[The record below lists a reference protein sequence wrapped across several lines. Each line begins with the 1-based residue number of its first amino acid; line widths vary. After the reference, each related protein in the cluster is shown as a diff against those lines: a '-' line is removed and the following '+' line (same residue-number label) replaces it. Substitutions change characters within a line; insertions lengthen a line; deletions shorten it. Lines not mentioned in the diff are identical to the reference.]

1 MYFRTLLGGK
11 MKTIGGKIISVF
23 LFMLLFHAHALN
35 CSAQGS
41 FAGSHLSKFIGISEG
56 LPSNFV
62 DDIMFDDAGFMWVAT
77 SGGGLCRY
85 DGYEFIV
92 MATGM
97 EYELKSNFVRNVVE
111 DRFHRL
117 WIGTEWGIEVFDL
130 MNSCMVSVPGTEGT
144 PFELFQGGSC
154 AYLTLDAQGCV
165 WAKTGRTMIRIELDD
180 NGNARRVDRLDNPGM
195 EQPAMVFKDVEK
207 NGTVWIG
214 MGGTIYRIRFAD
226 GGLNCV
232 PVLQGFGYNPESL
245 VTDFIVKDQ
254 DVWIATIEGLYRY
267 NLPTGL
273 WKQYTTDPYNDKS
286 LSQNYISGLALTSDN
301 TLVAISLKG
310 ANFYRP
316 IDDSFERLSSD
327 SGIEGCGLSSNFL
340 NCVSVRGDDVWF
352 GTESAG
358 LVQLKT
364 KRLAISNFRHE
375 PLNPSSIGPNPVN
388 AVCQT
393 RDGMLWIGNVEGGLS
408 YTMNP
413 EDGFSHIA
421 AGNGSIS
428 HNSVSAIASDSKGN
442 LWVGTWG
449 GGVDVLSG
457 KSPFARVAKPM
468 WLGPQSD
475 RIDHVGAIEPDTL
488 NNLMW
493 IGCNSGIYYCDLSSP
508 SYDVYAAFDD
518 QPTGCIGSC
527 IDSEG
532 QLWIGSQNGVH
543 VIDLKSARRSGG
555 RLVFDYT
562 NLREKLDEPGSG
574 VPDKIVSII
583 QSKDGTIWLGSN
595 GNGIYKTEEGLSGDL
610 SFRNIGMR
618 DGLISN
624 VVRCLEEDEWGNIWI
639 STGNGLSMLSPGTM
653 QFLNYSV
660 EQGLLSSQ
668 FYLNASCVCADG
680 SLCFGTVDGLS
691 VIEPSLS
698 SYQYPPL
705 NLYLTKTS
713 VDGVVNY
720 SPYTSVVT
728 LHERDRSLVFSF
740 STLNYATNSRF
751 RYMYR
756 MDGID
761 SRWYMVGTSD
771 NTITYP
777 SLPAGDYTLQVK
789 AMGAPGSA
797 ADMIGLPIH
806 VKPYFR
812 HTIVAKLLLLFV
824 VWGMILIWHKRRTRF
839 LVKQKELLQRTVDE
853 RTREINN
860 QRILIEQK
868 AEELDRQNAV
878 LKHEV
883 EELAGNRLIIA
894 LNPSVPENNRDDDF
908 KTKVMEVLKSS
919 YSNPDL
925 DVALFCDR
933 MGMSKTSLNKKLQDS
948 MGHSVTELIRT
959 YRLTVAH
966 EMIVNN
972 RQTGLKN
979 ISEIAYECGFNDPK
993 YFTRCF
999 SKEFGVAPSAV

>member
-1 MYFRTLLGGK
+1 
-11 MKTIGGKIISVF
+11 MKTIGGKIISF
-23 LFMLLFHAHALN
+23 ILFILLFHVHAPN

-117 WIGTEWGIEVFDL
+117 WIGTEWGIEVFDV
-130 MNSCMVSVPGTEGT
+130 MNSCMVSVPGTENT
-144 PFELFQGGSC
+144 AFELFQGGSC
-154 AYLTLDAQGCV
+154 AYMTVDSKGCI
-165 WAKTGRTMIRIELDD
+165 WAKSGQTLIRIEFDD
-180 NGNARRVDRLDNPGM
+180 SGKALRVDRLDDLRM
-195 EQPAMVFKDVEK
+195 EQPAMVFKDVEN

-214 MGGTIYRIRFAD
+214 MGGIIYKVSCSDD
-226 GGLNCV
+226 GLYCV
-232 PVLQGFGYNPESL
+232 PTLQGFGYNPESL
-245 VTDFIVKDQ
+245 VTDYIVKDQ
-254 DVWIATIEGLYRY
+254 DVWIATIDGLFRY
-267 NLPTGL
+267 NLPTGI
-273 WKQYTTDPYNDKS
+273 WKVYTTDPDNDKS

-310 ANFYRP
+310 ANIYRP

-327 SGIEGCGLSSNFL
+327 SDTEGCVLSSNFL

-358 LVQLKT
+358 LIQLKT
-364 KRLAISNFRHE
+364 KRLAVSNYRHE
-375 PLNPSSIGPNPVN
+375 SLKDASIAPNPVN
-388 AVCQT
+388 AVFQAG
-393 RDGMLWIGNVEGGLS
+393 DGMLWVGNVESGLS
-408 YTMNP
+408 YTKNLQ
-413 EDGFSHIA
+413 DGFRHIT

-428 HNSVSAIASDSKGN
+428 HNSVSAIASDAKGN

-449 GGVDVLSG
+449 GGVDVISSE
-457 KSPFARVAKPM
+457 SPYNRVSKPV
-468 WLGPQSD
+468 WRGAQSD
-475 RIDHVGAIEPDTL
+475 RIDHVGALELDTL

-493 IGCNSGIYYCDLSSP
+493 IGCNSGIYYCDLSSFN
-508 SYDVYAAFDD
+508 VYSAFQD
-518 QPTGCIGSC
+518 QTTGCIGSC
-527 IDSEG
+527 LDSEG

-543 VIDLKSARRSGG
+543 VIDLKSTRRNGD
-555 RLVFDYT
+555 RLDFDYI

-583 QSKDGTIWLGSN
+583 QAKDGTIWLGSN
-595 GNGIYKTEEGLSGDL
+595 GNGIYKTEESLSGDL
-610 SFRNIGMR
+610 SFRNISMK

-668 FYLNASCVCADG
+668 FYLNASCVCDDG

-691 VIEPSLS
+691 VIEPSRN

-705 NLYLTKTS
+705 NLHITKTS
-713 VDGVVNY
+713 VDGVANY
-720 SPYTSVVT
+720 SPYTSSVT
-728 LHERDRSLVFSF
+728 IHERDRSLLFSF

-751 RYMYR
+751 SYMYR

-761 SRWYMVGTSD
+761 SKWYKVGTSG

-797 ADMIGLPIH
+797 ADMISLPIH

-812 HTIVAKLLLLFV
+812 HTILAKLLLLFV
-824 VWGMILIWHKRRTRF
+824 VWGIILVWHKRRTRF

-868 AEELDRQNAV
+868 ADELDRQNAV

-894 LNPSVPENNRDDDF
+894 LNSAVPENSKDDDF
-908 KTKVMEVLKSS
+908 KSKVMEVLKSS

-972 RQTGLKN
+972 RQTGLMN

-999 SKEFGVAPSAV
+999 SKEFGMAPSAV

>member
-1 MYFRTLLGGK
+1 
-11 MKTIGGKIISVF
+11 MKTIGGKIIS
-23 LFMLLFHAHALN
+23 LILSLLLLCAHSVN
-35 CSAQGS
+35 CVAQGS
-41 FAGSHLSKFIGISEG
+41 FAGSHLSKFIGISDG

-92 MATGM
+92 MASGM
-97 EYELKSNFVRNVVE
+97 EYELKSNFVRNVIQ
-111 DRFHRL
+111 DGFHRL

-130 MNSCMVSVPGTEGT
+130 MNSCMVSVPGTDGT
-144 PFELFQGGSC
+144 AFELFQGGSC
-154 AYLTLDAQGCV
+154 SYMTIDSRGCV
-165 WAKTGRTMIRIELDD
+165 WAKTGQTLMRIEFDVY
-180 NGNARRVDRLDNPGM
+180 GNALRVDTLADSRM
-195 EQPAMVFKDVEK
+195 EQPAMVFKDVED

-214 MGGTIYRIRFAD
+214 MDGTIYRVSCSD
-226 GGLNCV
+226 DGLNCV
-232 PVLQGFGYNPESL
+232 PVLPGFSYNPESL
-245 VTDFIVKDQ
+245 VTDYIVKDQ
-254 DVWIATIEGLYRY
+254 DIWISTIDGLFRY

-273 WKQYTTDPYNDKS
+273 WKLYITDPDDDKS

-316 IDDSFERLSSD
+316 IDDTFERLLSD
-327 SGIEGCGLSSNFL
+327 SDMDGCSLSSNFL

-358 LVQLKT
+358 LIQLKT
-364 KRLAISNFRHE
+364 KRLAVSNYRHQTSDE
-375 PLNPSSIGPNPVN
+375 VSIASNPVN
-388 AVCQT
+388 AVYQT
-393 RDGMLWIGNVEGGLS
+393 RDGMLWVGSVESGLS
-408 YTMNP
+408 YTMDP
-413 EDGFSHIA
+413 KDGFHHITTRD
-421 AGNGSIS
+421 GGLS
-428 HNSVSAIASDSKGN
+428 HNSVSALASDSKGN

-457 KSPFARVAKPM
+457 VNPYSRVQKPM
-468 WLGPQSD
+468 WRGALSD
-475 RIDHVGAIEPDTL
+475 RINHVGVLELDTL

-493 IGCNSGIYYCDLSSP
+493 IGSNTGIYYCDLSS
-508 SYDVYAAFDD
+508 YNVYAAFRE

-543 VIDLKSARRSGG
+543 VIDLKSARKNGD
-555 RLVFDYT
+555 RLDFDYV
-562 NLREKLDEPGSG
+562 NLNEKLDEPGSG
-574 VPDKIVSII
+574 IPDKIVSII
-583 QSKDGTIWLGSN
+583 QAKDGTIWLGSN
-595 GNGIYKTEEGLSGDL
+595 GNGIYKTEESLSGDL
-610 SFRNIGMR
+610 SFRNISMR

-624 VVRCLEEDEWGNIWI
+624 VVRCIEEDEWGNIWI
-639 STGNGLSMLSPGTM
+639 STGNGLSMLSPDSM

-660 EQGLLSSQ
+660 EQGLMSSQ
-668 FYLNASCVCADG
+668 FYMNASCACANG

-691 VIEPSLS
+691 VIEPSRS

-705 NLYLTKTS
+705 NLHITKTS
-713 VDGVVNY
+713 VNGIVNY
-720 SPYTSVVT
+720 SPYTSSISI
-728 LHERDRSLVFSF
+728 HERDRSLVFSF

-751 RYMYR
+751 SYMYR
-756 MDGID
+756 IEGLD
-761 SRWYMVGTSD
+761 SEWYKVENSD
-771 NTITYP
+771 NTIVYP
-777 SLPAGDYTLQVK
+777 SLPAGDYSLQVK
-789 AMGAPGSA
+789 AMGAPGTA
-797 ADMIGLPIH
+797 VDMITLPIH

-812 HTIVAKLLLLFV
+812 HTKLAKLLLLLL
-824 VWGMILIWHKRRTRF
+824 VWTIILIWHKRRTRF
-839 LVKQKELLQRTVDE
+839 LVKQKDLLQRTVDE

-860 QRILIEQK
+860 QRILIERK

-894 LNPSVPENNRDDDF
+894 LNPVVPENSRDDDF
-908 KTKVMEVLKSS
+908 KSKVMEVLKGN

-933 MGMSKTSLNKKLQDS
+933 MGMSKTSLNKKLQES

-972 RQTGLKN
+972 RQTGLMN

-999 SKEFGVAPSAV
+999 TKEFGMAPSAV

>member
-1 MYFRTLLGGK
+1 
-11 MKTIGGKIISVF
+11 MKTIGGKIISF
-23 LFMLLFHAHALN
+23 ILFILLFHVHAPN

-117 WIGTEWGIEVFDL
+117 WIGTEWGIEVFDV
-130 MNSCMVSVPGTEGT
+130 MNSCMVSVPGTENT
-144 PFELFQGGSC
+144 AFELFQGGSC
-154 AYLTLDAQGCV
+154 AYMTVDSKGCI
-165 WAKTGRTMIRIELDD
+165 WAKSGQTLIRIEFDD
-180 NGNARRVDRLDNPGM
+180 SGKALRVDRLDDLRM
-195 EQPAMVFKDVEK
+195 EQPAMVFKDVEN

-214 MGGTIYRIRFAD
+214 MGGIIYKVSCSDD
-226 GGLNCV
+226 GLYCV
-232 PVLQGFGYNPESL
+232 PTLQGFGYNPESL
-245 VTDFIVKDQ
+245 VTDYIVKDQ
-254 DVWIATIEGLYRY
+254 DVWIATIDGLFRY
-267 NLPTGL
+267 NLPTGI
-273 WKQYTTDPYNDKS
+273 WKVYTTDPDNDKS

-310 ANFYRP
+310 ANIYRP

-327 SGIEGCGLSSNFL
+327 SDTEGCVLSSNFL

-358 LVQLKT
+358 LIQLKT
-364 KRLAISNFRHE
+364 KRLAVSNYRHE
-375 PLNPSSIGPNPVN
+375 SLKDASIAPNPVN
-388 AVCQT
+388 AVFQAG
-393 RDGMLWIGNVEGGLS
+393 DGMLWVGNVESGLS
-408 YTMNP
+408 YTKNLQ
-413 EDGFSHIA
+413 DGFRHIT

-428 HNSVSAIASDSKGN
+428 HNSVSAIASDAKGN

-449 GGVDVLSG
+449 GGVDVISSE
-457 KSPFARVAKPM
+457 SPYNRVSKPV
-468 WLGPQSD
+468 WRGAQSD
-475 RIDHVGAIEPDTL
+475 RIDHVGALELDTL

-493 IGCNSGIYYCDLSSP
+493 IGCNSGIYYCDLSSFN
-508 SYDVYAAFDD
+508 VYSAFQD
-518 QPTGCIGSC
+518 QTTGCIGSC
-527 IDSEG
+527 LDSEG

-543 VIDLKSARRSGG
+543 VIDLKSTRRNGD
-555 RLVFDYT
+555 RLDFDYI

-583 QSKDGTIWLGSN
+583 QAKDGTIWLGSN
-595 GNGIYKTEEGLSGDL
+595 GNGIYKTEESLSGDL
-610 SFRNIGMR
+610 SFRNISMK

-639 STGNGLSMLSPGTM
+639 STGNGLSMFSPGTM

-691 VIEPSLS
+691 VIEPSRN

-705 NLYLTKTS
+705 NLHITKTS
-713 VDGVVNY
+713 VDGVANY
-720 SPYTSVVT
+720 SPYTSSVT
-728 LHERDRSLVFSF
+728 IHERDRSLLFSF

-751 RYMYR
+751 SYMYR

-761 SRWYMVGTSD
+761 SKWYKVGTSG

-797 ADMIGLPIH
+797 ADMISLPIH

-812 HTIVAKLLLLFV
+812 HTILAKLLLLFV
-824 VWGMILIWHKRRTRF
+824 VWGIILVWHKRRTRF

-868 AEELDRQNAV
+868 ADELDRQNAV

-894 LNPSVPENNRDDDF
+894 LNPAVPENSKDDDF
-908 KTKVMEVLKSS
+908 KSKVMEVLKSS

-972 RQTGLKN
+972 RQTGLMN

-999 SKEFGVAPSAV
+999 SKEFGMAPSAV

>member
-1 MYFRTLLGGK
+1 
-11 MKTIGGKIISVF
+11 MKTIGGKIVSAFLSV
-23 LFMLLFHAHALN
+23 MLLSWHGHSCA
-35 CSAQGS
+35 AQGS
-41 FAGSHLSKFIGISEG
+41 FAQSHLSRSIGISEG

-62 DDIMFDDAGFMWVAT
+62 DDILFDDAGFMWIAT

-97 EYELKSNFVRNVVE
+97 EYELKSNFVRNIVE
-111 DRFHRL
+111 DNFHRL
-117 WIGTEWGIEVFDL
+117 WIGSEWGIEVLDL
-130 MNSCMVSVPGTEGT
+130 MNSCMVSVPGTEDT
-144 PFELFQGGSC
+144 AFELFQGGSC
-154 AYLTLDAQGCV
+154 AYMTVDSKGCI
-165 WAKTGRTMIRIELDD
+165 WAKSGQALIRIEFDD
-180 NGNARRVDRLDNPGM
+180 SGKARRVDRLDDPRMG
-195 EQPAMVFKDVEK
+195 QPAMVFKDVEK

-214 MGGTIYRIRFAD
+214 MGGNIYKVSCSDD
-226 GGLNCV
+226 GLYCV
-232 PVLQGFGYNPESL
+232 PTLQGFGYNPESL
-245 VTDFIVKDQ
+245 VTDYIVKDQ
-254 DVWIATIEGLYRY
+254 DVWIATIDGLFRY
-267 NLPTGL
+267 NLPTGI
-273 WKQYTTDPYNDKS
+273 WKEYTTDPDNDKS

-310 ANFYRP
+310 ANIYRP

-327 SGIEGCGLSSNFL
+327 SDTEGCALSSNFL

-358 LVQLKT
+358 LIQLKT
-364 KRLAISNFRHE
+364 KRLAVSNYRHE
-375 PLNPSSIGPNPVN
+375 SLNAASIAPNPVN
-388 AVCQT
+388 AIYQT
-393 RDGMLWIGNVEGGLS
+393 GDGMLWVGNVESGLS
-408 YTMNP
+408 YTTDP
-413 EDGFSHIA
+413 DEGFRHIM
-421 AGNGSIS
+421 AGSGSIS

-457 KSPFARVAKPM
+457 SSPYGRLFKPV
-468 WLGPQSD
+468 WQGPQSD
-475 RIDHVGAIEPDTL
+475 RIDHVGALELDTL

-493 IGCNSGIYYCDLSSP
+493 IGCNTGIYYCDLLT
-508 SYDVYAAFDD
+508 YDVHAAFDD

-527 IDSEG
+527 VDSEG
-532 QLWIGSQNGVH
+532 QLWMGSQNGVH
-543 VIDLKSARRSGG
+543 VIDLKSARRNGD
-555 RLVFDYT
+555 RLDFGYI

-583 QSKDGTIWLGSN
+583 QAKDGAIWLGSN
-595 GNGIYKTEEGLSGDL
+595 GNGIYKSEESLSGDL
-610 SFRNIGMR
+610 SFRNISMR

-639 STGNGLSMLSPGTM
+639 STGNGLSMLSPGSM

-660 EQGLLSSQ
+660 EQGLRSSQ

-680 SLCFGTVDGLS
+680 TLCFGTVDGLS
-691 VIEPSLS
+691 VIEPSRN
-698 SYQYPPL
+698 SYQYPAL
-705 NLYLTKTS
+705 NLHVTKIS
-713 VDGVVNY
+713 VDGKVNY
-720 SPYTSVVT
+720 SPYTSSVT
-728 LHERDRSLVFSF
+728 LHERDRSLLFSF

-751 RYMYR
+751 SYMYR
-756 MDGID
+756 IDGID
-761 SRWYMVGTSD
+761 SRWYKVAASG

-777 SLPAGDYTLQVK
+777 SLPAGDYTLEVK
-789 AMGAPGSA
+789 AMGAPGAA
-797 ADMIGLPIH
+797 ADMITLPIH

-812 HTIVAKLLLLFV
+812 HTIFAKLLVLFM
-824 VWGMILIWHKRRTRF
+824 VWGIILIWHKRRTRF

-894 LNPSVPENNRDDDF
+894 LNPAVPENSRDDDF
-908 KTKVMEVLKSS
+908 KAKVMEVLKSS

-933 MGMSKTSLNKKLQDS
+933 MGMSKTSLNKKLQKL

-972 RQTGLKN
+972 RQTGLMN

-999 SKEFGVAPSAV
+999 SKEFGMAPSAV

>member
-1 MYFRTLLGGK
+1 
-11 MKTIGGKIISVF
+11 MKTIGGKIASVS
-23 LFMLLFHAHALN
+23 LWLLFLSGLFLKCA
-35 CSAQGS
+35 AQGS
-41 FAGSHLSKFIGISEG
+41 FAGAHLSRFIGISEG

-62 DDIMFDDAGFMWVAT
+62 DDIMFDDAGFMWIAT

-92 MATGM
+92 MATGT

-130 MNSCMVSVPGTEGT
+130 MNSCMVPVAGTDGT
-144 PFELFQGGSC
+144 AFRHFQGGSC
-154 AYLTLDAQGCV
+154 AFMTLDAKGCI
-165 WAKTGRTMIRIELDD
+165 WAKSGQTLIRVEFDDSGNAVRVDSLDD
-180 NGNARRVDRLDNPGM
+180 PRM

-214 MGGTIYRIRFAD
+214 MGGTIYQVRHAD
-226 GGLNCV
+226 GRLDCV
-232 PVLQGFGYNPESL
+232 PALPGFIYNPESL
-245 VTDFIVKDQ
+245 VTDYIVKDQ
-254 DVWIATIEGLYRY
+254 DVWIATIDGLFRY
-267 NLPTGL
+267 NMPTGL
-273 WKQYTTDPYNDKS
+273 WKLYVTDPNNDKS

-310 ANFYRP
+310 ANIYRP
-316 IDDSFERLSSD
+316 IDDSFERLSSEPD
-327 SGIEGCGLSSNFL
+327 MDGCSLSSNFL

-358 LVQLKT
+358 LIQLKT

-375 PLNPSSIGPNPVN
+375 SQNSSSIGPNPVN
-388 AVCQT
+388 AVYQT
-393 RDGMLWIGNVEGGLS
+393 GDGMLWVGNVESGLN

-413 EDGFSHIA
+413 KEGFSHITA
-421 AGNGSIS
+421 RDGGIS
-428 HNSVSAIASDSKGN
+428 HNSVSAVKGDVKGN

-457 KSPFARVAKPM
+457 KYPYERVAKPM
-468 WLGPQSD
+468 WRGHQSD
-475 RIDHVGAIEPDTL
+475 RIDHVGVLELDTL

-493 IGCNSGIYYCDLSSP
+493 IGCNTGIYYCDLST
-508 SYDVYAAFDD
+508 YDVYAAFED

-527 IDSEG
+527 IDTDG

-543 VIDLKSARRSGG
+543 VIDLKSARRNGD
-555 RLVFDYT
+555 RLDFGYV

-583 QSKDGTIWLGSN
+583 QSRDGAIWLGSN
-595 GNGIYKTEEGLSGDL
+595 GNGIYKTEESQSGDMVF
-610 SFRNIGMR
+610 SNISMR

-639 STGNGLSMLSPGTM
+639 STANGLSMLSPGSM

-660 EQGLLSSQ
+660 GQGLLSSQ
-668 FYLNASCVCADG
+668 FYLNASCVCTDG

-691 VIEPSLS
+691 VIEPSRS
-698 SYQYPPL
+698 SYKYPPL
-705 NLYLTKTS
+705 NLHITKTS

-720 SPYTSVVT
+720 SPYISGVT
-728 LHERDRSLVFSF
+728 LHERDRSLLFSF

-751 RYMYR
+751 SYMYR

-761 SRWYMVGTSD
+761 SKWYKVGVSG

-797 ADMIGLPIH
+797 ADMINLPIH

-812 HTIVAKLLLLFV
+812 HTILAKLLLLFF
-824 VWGMILIWHKRRTRF
+824 VWGIILIWHKRRTRF

-860 QRILIEQK
+860 QRLLIEQK

-894 LNPSVPENNRDDDF
+894 LNPTAPENSREDDF
-908 KTKVMEVLKSS
+908 RSKVMDVLKSS

-925 DVALFCDR
+925 DVALFCER
-933 MGMSKTSLNKKLQDS
+933 MGMSKTSLNKKLQES

-959 YRLTVAH
+959 YRLTVAR
-966 EMIVNN
+966 EMIENN
-972 RQTGLKN
+972 RQTGLMN
-979 ISEIAYECGFNDPK
+979 ISEIAYGCGFNDPK

-999 SKEFGVAPSAV
+999 SKEFGMAPSAI

>member
-1 MYFRTLLGGK
+1 M
-11 MKTIGGKIISVF
+11 
-23 LFMLLFHAHALN
+23 LFIPLMSGRGMN
-35 CSAQGS
+35 CVAQGS

-62 DDIMFDDAGFMWVAT
+62 DDIMFDDAGFMWIAT

-92 MATGM
+92 MATEM

-111 DRFHRL
+111 DGFHRL

-130 MNSCMVSVPGTEGT
+130 MNSRMVSIPGTEGT
-144 PFELFQGGSC
+144 AFELFQGGSC
-154 AYLTLDAQGCV
+154 SYMTLDSKGCI
-165 WAKTGRTMIRIELDD
+165 WAKTGQTLVRIEFDDTGNAFRVDSLDD
-180 NGNARRVDRLDNPGM
+180 PRM
-195 EQPAMVFKDVEK
+195 EQPAMAFKDVEN
-207 NGTVWIG
+207 NGMVWIG
-214 MGGTIYRIRFAD
+214 MAGTIYRVRCAD
-226 GGLNCV
+226 DGLHAV
-232 PVLQGFGYNPESL
+232 PALPGFGYNPESL
-245 VTDFIVKDQ
+245 VTDYIVKDQ
-254 DVWIATIEGLYRY
+254 DVWISTIDGLFRY
-267 NLPTGL
+267 NIPTGL
-273 WKQYTTDPYNDKS
+273 WKKYTTDPDNDKS

-310 ANFYRP
+310 ANIYRP

-327 SGIEGCGLSSNFL
+327 SDGDGCSLSSNFL

-358 LVQLKT
+358 LIQLKT
-364 KRLAISNFRHE
+364 KRLAVSNYRHE
-375 PLNPSSIGPNPVN
+375 SLKDASIAPNPVN
-388 AVCQT
+388 AVYQT
-393 RDGMLWIGNVEGGLS
+393 DDGMLWVGNVESGLS
-408 YTMNP
+408 YTMNLQ
-413 EDGFSHIA
+413 EGFRHIT

-428 HNSVSAIASDSKGN
+428 HNSVSAIASDTNGN

-449 GGVDVLSG
+449 GGVDVLSSG
-457 KSPFARVAKPM
+457 NPYKRVSKPV
-468 WLGPQSD
+468 WRGAQSD
-475 RIDHVGAIEPDTL
+475 RIDHVGALELDTL

-493 IGCNSGIYYCDLSSP
+493 IGCNSGIYYCDLSSLE
-508 SYDVYAAFDD
+508 VYSAFQD
-518 QPTGCIGSC
+518 QTSGCIGSC
-527 IDSEG
+527 LDSEG
-532 QLWIGSQNGVH
+532 QLWVGSRNGVH
-543 VIDLKSARRSGG
+543 IIDLRSARRNGD
-555 RLVFDYT
+555 RLDFDYI

-583 QSKDGTIWLGSN
+583 QAKDGTIWLGSN
-595 GNGIYKTEEGLSGDL
+595 GNGIYRTEESLSGDL
-610 SFRNIGMR
+610 SFRNISMK

-691 VIEPSLS
+691 VIEPSRN

-705 NLYLTKTS
+705 NLHVTKTS

-720 SPYTSVVT
+720 SPYTSSVAI
-728 LHERDRSLVFSF
+728 HERDRSLMFSF

-751 RYMYR
+751 SYLYR

-761 SRWYMVGTSD
+761 SKWYKVGASG

-789 AMGAPGSA
+789 AIGAPGSA
-797 ADMIGLPIH
+797 ADMINLPIH

-812 HTIVAKLLLLFV
+812 HTILAKLLLLLA
-824 VWGMILIWHKRRTRF
+824 VWGIILIWHKRRTRF

-894 LNPSVPENNRDDDF
+894 LNPAVPENSRDDDF
-908 KTKVMEVLKSS
+908 KSKVMEVLKSS

-933 MGMSKTSLNKKLQDS
+933 MGMSKTSLNKKLQDT

-972 RQTGLKN
+972 RQTGLMN

>member
-1 MYFRTLLGGK
+1 
-11 MKTIGGKIISVF
+11 MKTIGGKIISLF
-23 LFMLLFHAHALN
+23 LSLLLLCAHSVN
-35 CSAQGS
+35 CVAQGS
-41 FAGSHLSKFIGISEG
+41 FAGSHLSKFIGISDG

-92 MATGM
+92 MATGT
-97 EYELKSNFVRNVVE
+97 EKPLKSNFVRNVVE
-111 DRFHRL
+111 DGFHRM

-130 MNSCMVSVPGTEGT
+130 MNSCMVSVPGTEDT
-144 PFELFQGGSC
+144 AFELFNGGSC
-154 AYLTLDAQGCV
+154 AYMTLDSKGCV
-165 WAKTGRTMIRIELDD
+165 WAKTGSTLVRIEFDD
-180 NGNARRVDRLDNPGM
+180 AGSALRVDSLADPRM
-195 EQPAMVFKDVEK
+195 EQPAMVFKDVEN
-207 NGTVWIG
+207 NGAVWMG
-214 MGGTIYRIRFAD
+214 MGGIIYRIRCTDD
-226 GGLNCV
+226 GLVCA
-232 PVLQGFGYNPESL
+232 PALPGFIYNPESL
-245 VTDFIVKDQ
+245 VTDYIIKDQ
-254 DVWIATIEGLYRY
+254 DVWISTIDGLFRY

-273 WKQYTTDPYNDKS
+273 WKLYTTDPGNDKS

-327 SGIEGCGLSSNFL
+327 SDTEGCSLSSNFL

-358 LVQLKT
+358 LIQLKT
-364 KRLAISNFRHE
+364 KRLAVNNYRHQ
-375 PLNPSSIGPNPVN
+375 SSDAASIASNPVN
-388 AVCQT
+388 AVYQT
-393 RDGMLWIGNVEGGLS
+393 PDGMLWVGTVESGLS

-413 EDGFSHIA
+413 KEGFRHITA
-421 AGNGSIS
+421 KKGGIS
-428 HNSVSAIASDSKGN
+428 HNSVSAVTSDDKGN

-457 KSPFARVAKPM
+457 ASPYDRVLKPV
-468 WLGPQSD
+468 WRGSQSD
-475 RIDHVGAIEPDTL
+475 RIDHVGALELDTV

-493 IGCNSGIYYCDLSSP
+493 IGCNTGIYYCDLSS
-508 SYDVYAAFDD
+508 YNVYSAFAD
-518 QPTGCIGSC
+518 QTTGCVGSC
-527 IDSEG
+527 IDTEG

-543 VIDLKSARRSGG
+543 VVDLKSARRNGD
-555 RLVFDYT
+555 RLDFDYV
-562 NLREKLDEPGSG
+562 NLSEKLDEPGSG

-583 QSKDGTIWLGSN
+583 QAKDGTIWLGSN
-595 GNGIYKTEEGLSGDL
+595 GNGIYKTEESLSGDL
-610 SFRNIGMR
+610 SFRNISMR

-624 VVRCLEEDEWGNIWI
+624 VVRCIEEDEWGNIWI
-639 STGNGLSMLSPGTM
+639 STGNGLSMLSPGSM

-691 VIEPSLS
+691 VIEPSRS

-705 NLYLTKTS
+705 NLHITKTS
-713 VDGVVNY
+713 VNGNVNY
-720 SPYTSVVT
+720 SPYTSSMT

-751 RYMYR
+751 SYMYR
-756 MDGID
+756 IEGLD
-761 SRWYMVGTSD
+761 SRWYKVGYSD

-777 SLPAGDYTLQVK
+777 SLPAGDYLLQVK

-797 ADMIGLPIH
+797 ADMISLPIH

-812 HTIVAKLLLLFV
+812 HTILAKLLLLFV
-824 VWGMILIWHKRRTRF
+824 VWGIILVWHKRRTRF

-878 LKHEV
+878 LKHEI

-894 LNPSVPENNRDDDF
+894 LNPVVPENSRDDDF
-908 KTKVMEVLKSS
+908 KSKVMEVLKGN

-933 MGMSKTSLNKKLQDS
+933 MGMSKTSLNKKLQES

-972 RQTGLKN
+972 RQTGLMN

-999 SKEFGVAPSAV
+999 SKEFGVAPSSV